1 MEVANGILTPSQ
13 LRMLQIIFAKGAEDA
28 SRTLSKWLRSGVRL
42 SVDAVEQVPLRVATG
57 MLGPDDSMVIA
68 CAMGLTGKLRGTLVV
83 AFEQESG
90 LALADILMGRP
101 LGTSRQWGELERSAA
116 LETTNIVGCAYLNSL
131 SSHLPDSC
139 GPGEMIPSPPELH
152 QDFAASL
159 LETLLMEQALV
170 SDQVLVIRSQFTRD
184 QTQLCWHLMLVPD
197 LESLGQ
203 VVGALSEIHSRM
215 ESR

>member
-1 MEVANGILTPSQ
+1 
-13 LRMLQIIFAKGAEDA
+13 
-28 SRTLSKWLRSGVRL
+28 
-42 SVDAVEQVPLRVATG
+42 
-57 MLGPDDSMVIA
+57 
-68 CAMGLTGKLRGTLVV
+68 LVV

-101 LGTSRQWGELERSAA
+101 LGTSTQWSELERSAA

-131 SSHLPDSC
+131 SSHLPESRVT
-139 GPGEMIPSPPELH
+139 GEMIPSPPEFR

-159 LETLLMEQALV
+159 LEALLLDQALY

-197 LESLGQ
+197 LESLSD
-203 VVGALSEIHSRM
+203 VVGALGEDHKKPTERV
-215 ESR
+215 